1 MSLLKVDAITGKSDT
16 TEVNSPITFTANTA
30 TLNSGATIASG
41 VTFPAGM
48 IINTTHKYIIKDFY
62 TQNPRA
68 WLNVETHTNIIT
80 GLTIGNKLRVVWS
93 GFKLIAGQGS
103 YALAIFSVFPNG
115 VSDTPPGNS
124 STLPLGKK
132 QIMTDWQNS
141 QSRPQQA
148 TLTVEIPVAAS
159 AYDCKI
165 YLATEDTGYSATLNG
180 PEGVDNNGADNG
192 IRNSGGPVEAQFMSG
207 ASMTCFEI
215 QG

>member
-48 IINTTHKYIIKDFY
+48 IINTTHKYIVKTHY

-68 WLNVETHTNIIT
+68 WNNVETHTNIIT
-80 GLTIGNKLRVVWS
+80 GLTIGNKLRVVFD
-93 GFKLIAGQGS
+93 GFILAAGQGS
-103 YALAIFSVFPNG
+103 YAFVLFSVFPNG

-124 STLPLGKK
+124 STLPLGKRMV
-132 QIMTDWQNS
+132 MTAWQNS
-141 QSRPQQA
+141 QSRGYLG

-165 YLATEDTGYSATLNG
+165 YLRPEDANYTAQLQG
-180 PEGVDNNGADNG
+180 PQGDNPSGADSVT
-192 IRNSGGPVEAQFMSG
+192 RG
-207 ASMTCFEI
+207 AGS
-215 QG
+215 

>member
-1 MSLLKVDAITGKSDT
+1 MGTLQVSGQNILTVTG
-16 TEVNSPITFTANTA
+16 SPATA
-30 TLNSGATIASG
+30 TLNENVNINDTLAGA
-41 VTFPAGM
+41 TFPAGH
-48 IINTTHKYIIKDFY
+48 IIKTNHKYIIKDFY

-68 WLNVETHTNIIT
+68 WSNVETHTNIMT

-103 YALAIFSVFPNG
+103 YAMVIFSVFPNG

-124 STLPLGKK
+124 STLPLCKK
-132 QIMTDWQNS
+132 MLMTDWQNS

-148 TLTVEIPVAAS
+148 TLTLEIPVAAS

-165 YLATEDTGYSATLNG
+165 YLRPEDTNYTAQLQG
-180 PEGVDNNGADNG
+180 PEGSDPNGADTVT
-192 IRNSGGPVEAQFMSG
+192 RGGGSDVESQVTTG